1 MMEGKDLQRLLGTNV
16 KAYRLRLNWSQEV
29 LAEKVNISI
38 TFLSS
43 IERGAAWLSSA
54 TVVKLADALKINI
67 YELFKP
73 ENILPDNCQNV
84 LNKYTEEVC
93 DAMDKIRGKY
103 LVQMQGG

>member
-1 MMEGKDLQRLLGTNV
+1 MNEKDLMQVLGANI
-16 KAYRLRLNWSQEV
+16 KRSRLRLDWSQET
-29 LAEKVNISI
+29 LAEKVNISV

-43 IERGAAWLSSA
+43 IERGTKWLSA
-54 TVVKLADALKINI
+54 TTAIRLAEALKVNI

-93 DAMDKIRGKY
+93 CAMDKIRGKY
-103 LVQMQGG
+103 VLQLQHR